1 MFNLKLLLFFCFS
14 ACVSAQFD
22 YKIYSNNKDTIP
34 YRIIVPKNY
43 SSEKSYPILIFL
55 HGSGERGNNNESQ
68 LIHGSK
74 VMGSDNFQKQHDSF
88 VVFPQCKAKDY
99 WANVPFWE
107 KTNKKRFVFNKTLS
121 ENNMLKGVIELLN
134 SLESKYSIDPS
145 RRYVGG
151 LSMGAM
157 GAIEILAQNPG
168 VFRAAFA
175 ICGGGS
181 PSWANKIKGTPLW
194 LFHGKKDDVVD
205 VKFSKK
211 LARKLIRLKSK
222 TKLTLYDEIK
232 HNSWDLALNDPFL
245 FKWLFS
251 Q

>member
-1 MFNLKLLLFFCFS
+1 M
-14 ACVSAQFD
+14 
-22 YKIYSNNKDTIP
+22 
-34 YRIIVPKNY
+34 
-43 SSEKSYPILIFL
+43 
-55 HGSGERGNNNESQ
+55 H
-68 LIHGSK
+68 
-74 VMGSDNFQKQHDSF
+74 
-88 VVFPQCKAKDY
+88 
-99 WANVPFWE
+99 
-107 KTNKKRFVFNKTLS
+107 LS
-121 ENNMLKGVIELLN
+121 E
-134 SLESKYSIDPS
+134 SLHSVLHSSGKPDFNFS
-145 RRYVGG
+145 V
-151 LSMGAM
+151 LT
-157 GAIEILAQNPG
+157 
-168 VFRAAFA
+168 AFA